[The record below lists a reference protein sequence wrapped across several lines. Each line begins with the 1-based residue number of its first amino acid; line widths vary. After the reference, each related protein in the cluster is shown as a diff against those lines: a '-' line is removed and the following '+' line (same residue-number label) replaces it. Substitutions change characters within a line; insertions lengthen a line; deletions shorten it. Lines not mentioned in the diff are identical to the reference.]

1 MRWDEGVRGIGQT
14 DNYTSHEFVLA
25 LSLGD
30 CTRAENTVMVMVTGA
45 EGELSL
51 GWPASEVG

>member
-14 DNYTSHEFVLA
+14 DNYTSHELVLA

-30 CTRAENTVMVMVTGA
+30 CTRAENTVKVTGA